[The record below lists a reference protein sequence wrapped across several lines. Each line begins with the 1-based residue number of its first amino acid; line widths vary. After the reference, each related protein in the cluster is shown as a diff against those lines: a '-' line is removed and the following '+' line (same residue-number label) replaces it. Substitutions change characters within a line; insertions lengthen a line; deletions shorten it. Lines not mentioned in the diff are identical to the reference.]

1 MENRPCLHGGMRGPS
16 VVRPGGWSMVH
27 PLRPTDR
34 PKAPIKQGLLQGRKE
49 GRKGRLTFT
58 GRSTVCGA
66 AAAAAEEKMV
76 INQFTTDSLAQFPF
90 PSFPPSFGGVTTAV
104 MILIRIPAQMEP
116 LHSLQPPPPPTTPKQ
131 IFWHGYSSVRA

>member
-1 MENRPCLHGGMRGPS
+1 MANRPCLHAGMRGPS

-66 AAAAAEEKMV
+66 AAEEKMV

-90 PSFPPSFGGVTTAV
+90 PSVRRSDHSRYDFNANSTQFGAASKAKAN
-104 MILIRIPAQMEP
+104 ILARCKSCQLWAT
-116 LHSLQPPPPPTTPKQ
+116 LL
-131 IFWHGYSSVRA
+131 Y